1 MKYTFKQVVGRGLI
15 VVVFGTVLCT
25 SFAAHFS
32 DLCGSVIYTAIKY
45 KFRRVVG
52 IVLLL
57 GTAFC
62 TSFTVVCILQTYV
75 AQQFTL
81 P

>member
-1 MKYTFKQVVGRGLI
+1 MKYKFKQVVGRGLI
-15 VVVFGTVLCT
+15 VLVFGTVLCT
-25 SFAAHFS
+25 LFAEHFS
-32 DLCGSVIYTAIKY
+32 DLRGSMIYTAIKY
-45 KFRRVVG
+45 KFKQVVG

-57 GTAFC
+57 GIVFC